1 MKKSN
6 EHTLKQVIDELIK
19 SYNLDDKLKE
29 TNLTDCWGK
38 IVGKMIAKHTN
49 NLFLHKK
56 ILYVKLDSAALRN
69 ELSFSKQKIIK
80 LINKEV
86 KEDIIEQIVFE

>member
-1 MKKSN
+1 MNKTN
-6 EHTLKQVIDELIK
+6 EHTLKQVIEELIK
-19 SYNLDDKLKE
+19 AYNLDDKLKE
-29 TNLTDCWGK
+29 TNLTDCWEK

-49 NLFLHKK
+49 SLSLHKK